1 MNLFVL
7 LAEAAAPTSGNP
19 LEAVTKTF
27 NLNWQMFISQLLAF
41 LVIAVA
47 FKMLAYPRVL
57 EMLEARKQRI
67 AESLA
72 NADKIKADLAAA
84 QQQAQELVNKAAEQ
98 ASKIIEEARAAANQV
113 RSVET
118 QKAIADAQQI
128 VEKARQATEAEHA
141 RMMAELRREVGRLV
155 VETTAKVSGKVLTM
169 DDQKRLAEETSKELA
184 A

>member
-7 LAEAAAPTSGNP
+7 LAEAGATGGGPIQ
-19 LEAVTKTF
+19 EITKTF
-27 NLNWQMFISQLLAF
+27 NLNWQMFFSQLAAF
-41 LVIAVA
+41 LVLAGA
-47 FKMLAYPRVL
+47 FKMLFYPRVL